1 MNERAGVPIAILS
14 SSLGGLAAV
23 ATRSIAD
30 VADPVTIAA
39 FRFGGGALF
48 LLPLAF
54 VLGCRWPPRR
64 DWPGTVLLGLM
75 FFALFFIV
83 YNLSLAFT
91 TVARATLALST
102 LPLLTMLV
110 AAMLGAEA
118 LTARKTCGV
127 LIAMGGVALALV
139 TGLGSAPDGAWRGD
153 LLMIGGTLAMAFYNV
168 WSRPFIARSSALGFV
183 TASMAAGGAAL
194 VLLAVWR
201 GGFGVL
207 PAFGAPQW
215 LAAGYLAAFGGAAA
229 FYLWILALQLTTPTR
244 VASTMA
250 VNPLAASAGAAL
262 VLGEP
267 FGLNV
272 LAGIVAVFL
281 GIWIAS
287 TQARTAAA
295 LNPVW
300 GSGD

>member
-23 ATRSIAD
+23 ATRFIVD
-30 VADPVTIAA
+30 VADPITIAA
-39 FRFGGGALF
+39 FRFGGGALLLVPIAF
-48 LLPLAF
+48 LSR
-54 VLGCRWPPRR
+54 CRWPQRR
-64 DWPGTVLLGLM
+64 DWVGTVLLGLM

-91 TVARATLALST
+91 TVGRATLALST

-110 AAMLGAEA
+110 AAALRAEA
-118 LTARKTCGV
+118 LTARKTGGV
-127 LIAMGGVALALV
+127 LIAMGGVALALLA
-139 TGLGSAPDGAWRGD
+139 GLGTAPEGAWRGD

-168 WSRPFIARSSALGFV
+168 WSRPFIARSSPLGFV
-183 TASMAAGGAAL
+183 AASMGAGGAAL
-194 VLLAVWR
+194 VLTALWH
-201 GGFGVL
+201 GGFAVL
-207 PAFGAPQW
+207 PGFGTPQW
-215 LAAGYLAAFGGAAA
+215 LAAAYLAVFGGAAA

-262 VLGEP
+262 VLGER

-272 LAGIVAVFL
+272 AVGIVAVFL

-287 TQARTAAA
+287 TTARPPAG
-295 LNPVW
+295 LNAKD
-300 GSGD
+300 GRND